1 MSELALPSATIDE
14 IPEKGDLDPQKKAE
28 LLGQELG
35 VKSEIIENPEL
46 LYAEEDEWST
56 DEEGGSSGEE
66 ELEQKWIFSR

>member
-1 MSELALPSATIDE
+1 MSELALPGATIDE
-14 IPEKGDLDPQKKAE
+14 IPQEEDLDPQKKAE